1 MNRTFVAIFLKL
13 TVAVIVIFTGSGCA
27 YKLSSQV
34 DALPNQVKRVHMPI
48 FNNKSTEPGVE
59 VYFTESLKTEAIKSG
74 LVQLTG
80 TESESDAILTGV
92 INEIEVTSDES
103 VIESI
108 DDGKS
113 YLPNSTV
120 LSTQTKV
127 TVSVSVSMKKKNSSE
142 ILWSSDFR
150 QSRYYTPPQVTLP
163 VINTANNLY
172 NLSARRQ
179 TLETLSKEM
188 MQLAFDRLVDN
199 F

>member
-13 TVAVIVIFTGSGCA
+13 TAAVIVIFSGTSCA

-34 DALPNQVKRVHMPI
+34 DALPNQVKRVHMPV

-74 LVQLTG
+74 LVQLSG

-92 INEIEVTSDES
+92 VNDIEVTSDES
-103 VIESI
+103 VIEAR
-108 DDGKS
+108 DNA

-127 TVSVSVSMKKKNSSE
+127 TV
-142 ILWSSDFR
+142 R
-150 QSRYYTPPQVTLP
+150 AP
-163 VINTANNLY
+163 
-172 NLSARRQ
+172 
-179 TLETLSKEM
+179 
-188 MQLAFDRLVDN
+188 
-199 F
+199 

>member
-13 TVAVIVIFTGSGCA
+13 TAAVIMIFSGLGCA

-48 FNNKSTEPGVE
+48 FNNKSTEPGIE

-74 LVQLTG
+74 LVRLSE
-80 TESESDAILTGV
+80 TESESDAVLTG
-92 INEIEVTSDES
+92 IITDIEVISDES
-103 VIESI
+103 VNESK
-108 DDGKS
+108 DDRQS
-113 YLPNSTV
+113 FLPNSTV
-120 LSTQTKV
+120 LSSQTRVIVGV
-127 TVSVSVSMKKKNSSE
+127 TVTLKKKNSSE
-142 ILWSSDFR
+142 ILWSSNFR
-150 QSRYYTPPQVTLP
+150 QSRVYTPPQITLP
-163 VINTANNLY
+163 VISTANNLY

-179 TLETLSKEM
+179 TLEILSKEM

>member
-13 TVAVIVIFTGSGCA
+13 TAAVIVIFTGLSCA

-34 DALPNQVKRVHMPI
+34 DALPGQVKRVHMPI
-48 FNNKSTEPGVE
+48 FNNKSTEPGIE

-74 LVQLTG
+74 LVQLSG

-108 DDGKS
+108 DDRKS

-127 TVSVSVSMKKKNSSE
+127 TVRVSVSLKKKNSSE
-142 ILWSSDFR
+142 ILWSSDFK

>member
-13 TVAVIVIFTGSGCA
+13 TAAVIVIFSGLSCA

-48 FNNKSTEPGVE
+48 FNNKSTEPGIE

-74 LVQLTG
+74 LVRLSE
-80 TESESDAILTGV
+80 TEAESDAVLTGV
-92 INEIEVTSDES
+92 ITDIVVVSDES
-103 VIESI
+103 VNESK
-108 DDGKS
+108 DDGQS
-113 YLPNSTV
+113 FLPNSTV
-120 LSTQTKV
+120 LSSQTRVIVGV
-127 TVSVSVSMKKKNSSE
+127 TVTLKKKNSSE
-142 ILWSSDFR
+142 ILWSSDFK
-150 QSRYYTPPQVTLP
+150 QSRVYTPPQITLP
-163 VINTANNLY
+163 VISTANNLY

-179 TLETLSKEM
+179 TLEILSKEM

>member
-13 TVAVIVIFTGSGCA
+13 TAAVIVIFTGLGCA

-34 DALPNQVKRVHMPI
+34 DALPNQVKRVHMPV

-74 LVQLTG
+74 LVQLSG

-103 VIESI
+103 VIEAR
-108 DDGKS
+108 DNA

-127 TVSVSVSMKKKNSSE
+127 TVSVSVSLKKKNSSE
-142 ILWSSDFR
+142 ILWSSDFK

>member
-13 TVAVIVIFTGSGCA
+13 TAAVIVIFIGLGCA

-34 DALPNQVKRVHMPI
+34 DALPNQVKRVHMPV

-74 LVQLTG
+74 LVQLSG

-103 VIESI
+103 VIEAR
-108 DDGKS
+108 DNA

-127 TVSVSVSMKKKNSSE
+127 TVSVSVSLKKKNSSE
-142 ILWSSDFR
+142 ILWSSDFK

>member
-13 TVAVIVIFTGSGCA
+13 TAAVIVIFTGAGCA

-34 DALPNQVKRVHMPI
+34 DALPNQVKRVHMPV
-48 FNNKSTEPGVE
+48 FSNKSTEAGVE

-74 LVQLTG
+74 LVQLAS

-92 INEIEVTSDES
+92 INEIEVIADES
-103 VIESI
+103 VIEAR
-108 DDGKS
+108 DNA

-127 TVSVSVSMKKKNSSE
+127 TVSVSVFMKKKNSSE
-142 ILWSSDFR
+142 ILWSSEFK

-172 NLSARRQ
+172 NLSGRRQ

>member
-13 TVAVIVIFTGSGCA
+13 TAAVIMISTGFGCA

-34 DALPNQVKRVHMPI
+34 DALPNNVRRVHMPV

-59 VYFTESLKTEAIKSG
+59 VFFTESLKTEAIKSG
-74 LVQLTG
+74 LVHLSG
-80 TESESDAILTGV
+80 TEAESDAILTGV
-92 INEIEVTSDES
+92 VNDIEVTSDES
-103 VIESI
+103 VIEAR
-108 DDGKS
+108 DNA

-127 TVSVSVSMKKKNSSE
+127 TVSVSVSLKKKNSSE
-142 ILWSSDFR
+142 ILWSSDFK